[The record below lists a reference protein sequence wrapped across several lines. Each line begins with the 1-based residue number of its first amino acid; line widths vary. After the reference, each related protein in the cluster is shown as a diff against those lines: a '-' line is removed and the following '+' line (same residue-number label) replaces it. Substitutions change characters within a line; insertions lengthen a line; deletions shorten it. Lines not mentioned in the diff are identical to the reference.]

1 MNDVNDFNQ
10 PQPTPEAPPAPG
22 THPPTAFCQQCGK
35 PLTPETVRRVGSA
48 VFCEP
53 CLAARLGQN
62 PAGHGA
68 GPAYSPGYGPVYGS
82 DEWIASRL
90 TKPGPN
96 PGLAALLGLIP
107 GVGAFYNEQYAKGV
121 VHVVVFM
128 VLVSLSDN
136 VNGIFGLLV
145 AAWIF
150 YMAIE
155 AHHTARARRDGTPL
169 PNPFG
174 LNDIG
179 ERLGFGK
186 AWPAGPSVAEVAND
200 AAAAAA
206 AAAARASAKYPPPPV
221 QPWGSPTDYTPAGYT
236 QPPTPNQAQYTQPF
250 VDAAYAQAYRD
261 MGYGQYPGPQTVSQP
276 TAQPGSSTGTQLPP
290 HPSAYPPYT
299 PVPPYNPA
307 APYDPAAYPPPPP
320 TNRFPAGA
328 VVLIGLGTIFL
339 LTTTGIFS
347 GFPPEA
353 LAGCVLLG
361 IGAWVFLR
369 GMTESGLPLAS
380 DGSPSYTLR
389 VLRALKWAV
398 WLTAVGILNLLNAFH
413 ILAWHYSWPFLVILL
428 GVSILVKRTAYQAA
442 YNHAYANP
450 APAQATVDSTKGA
463 L

>member
-1 MNDVNDFNQ
+1 MNDGNDFNQ
-10 PQPTPEAPPAPG
+10 PQPTHEAPPNPN
-22 THPPTAFCQQCGK
+22 TQPPTAFCQHCGK

-53 CLAARLGQN
+53 CLAARLGQG
-62 PAGHGA
+62 PVGPGA
-68 GPAYSPGYGPVYGS
+68 GPVYGS
-82 DEWIASRL
+82 EEWMTARL

-121 VHVVVFM
+121 VHVIVFM

-206 AAAARASAKYPPPPV
+206 AAAARASANYPPPSA
-221 QPWGSPTDYTPAGYT
+221 QPWGSPTDAFT
-236 QPPTPNQAQYTQPF
+236 QPPPNNQAAYAQPF
-250 VDAAYAQAYRD
+250 VDAAYAKAYQD
-261 MGYGQYPGPQTVSQP
+261 VGYGQYPGPQT
-276 TAQPGSSTGTQLPP
+276 AAGTQPQ
-290 HPSAYPPYT
+290 AAYT
-299 PVPPYNPA
+299 PYAPVLPYNPA
-307 APYDPAAYPPPPP
+307 APFDPAAYAPPPP

-328 VVLIGLGTIFL
+328 VALIGLGTIFL
-339 LTTTGIFS
+339 LATTGLFNT
-347 GFPPEA
+347 FNFRPEA
-353 LAGCVLLG
+353 VLGTVLLG
-361 IGAWVFLR
+361 VSAWVFLAR
-369 GMTESGLPLAS
+369 MTSGGKTLTNDHTPGYSMRLLHALMVTLWIALLGLLFLL
-380 DGSPSYTLR
+380 DGLG
-389 VLRALKWAV
+389 VL
-398 WLTAVGILNLLNAFH
+398 T
-413 ILAWHYSWPFLVILL
+413 WHHSWPFLIILP
-428 GVSILVKRTAYQAA
+428 GVLALLRRAFDQASVSSYVPPVTPVTAQ
-442 YNHAYANP
+442 HP
-450 APAQATVDSTKGA
+450 GSDTTKGG

>member
-1 MNDVNDFNQ
+1 MIDGNDFNQ
-10 PQPTPEAPPAPG
+10 PHPTPEPPPFAGTQPPA
-22 THPPTAFCQQCGK
+22 AFCQHCGK
-35 PLTPETVRRVGSA
+35 PLTPETIRRVGTA

-53 CLAARLGQN
+53 CLAARLGHA
-62 PAGHGA
+62 PGPTAGYAPGYSPVNA
-68 GPAYSPGYGPVYGS
+68 GPFA
-82 DEWIASRL
+82 ASNL
-90 TKPGPN
+90 NSGGPN

-121 VHVVVFM
+121 VHVIVFM

-145 AAWIF
+145 AAWVF

-206 AAAARASAKYPPPPV
+206 AAAVRASASYPPPPP
-221 QPWGSPTDYTPAGYT
+221 QPWGSPTDYNQPA
-236 QPPTPNQAQYTQPF
+236 QPQQPHPSQAAYTQPF

-261 MGYGQYPGPQTVSQP
+261 MDYGTYPGSQP
-276 TAQPGSSTGTQLPP
+276 PTQPNAHPGVQPGTQLPP
-290 HPSAYPPYT
+290 HPPTYIPYAPVPPYT
-299 PVPPYNPA
+299 PSQSF
-307 APYDPAAYPPPPP
+307 DPAAYPPPP
-320 TNRFPAGA
+320 NRFPAGA

-353 LAGCVLLG
+353 LAGIVLLG
-361 IGAWVFLR
+361 IAAWVFLR
-369 GMTESGLPLAS
+369 CMTESGQPLTS
-380 DGSPSYTLR
+380 DGSPAYTLR
-389 VLRALKWAV
+389 ILRALKWPI
-398 WLTAVGILNLLNAFH
+398 WLAAIGILNLLNAFH

-428 GVSILVKRTAYQAA
+428 GVAILIQRTAYQAA
-442 YNHAYANP
+442 YNHAYANSP
-450 APAQATVDSTKGA
+450 APGTTTADHAKGV